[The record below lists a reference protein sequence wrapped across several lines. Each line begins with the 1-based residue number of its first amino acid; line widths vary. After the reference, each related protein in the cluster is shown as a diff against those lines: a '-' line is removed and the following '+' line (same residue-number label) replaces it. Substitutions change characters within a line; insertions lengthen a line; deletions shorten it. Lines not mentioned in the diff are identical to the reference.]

1 MPRVISKYSRH
12 NFAFGTLHKVIIKT
26 INLLSKLS
34 LNVAAIVNLISV
46 SYTRI
51 STIGMKGQNK
61 MIVTVTMNPAIDK
74 TVEVEELICR
84 GLNRIRKVEYDAGG
98 KGINVSKTINELGGH
113 SVATGFL
120 GGNNGQVIA
129 SVLKEKGIACDF
141 VWVSGET
148 RTNTKVVEDDGSL
161 TELNELGPMID
172 DKDIC
177 ELKSK
182 LLGYADK
189 NTMFIFAGS
198 IPAGVPKDIY
208 GKLIRLVK
216 SRGACVLLD
225 ADGEV
230 FYKSVEA
237 GPDIIK
243 PNQVELEE
251 YFGLQ
256 EGTDANELIRA
267 AQTLEKKGV
276 KNIVVSMGKSGALF
290 LLEDYK
296 ARCPGL
302 SIKAHSAVGAGD
314 AMVAALAYAW
324 DHQLE
329 KEETVKLCM
338 AASAGAVAT
347 IGTKPPSR
355 KVVDDLMKQ
364 VKIERIGE

>member
-1 MPRVISKYSRH
+1 
-12 NFAFGTLHKVIIKT
+12 
-26 INLLSKLS
+26 
-34 LNVAAIVNLISV
+34 
-46 SYTRI
+46 
-51 STIGMKGQNK
+51 

-74 TVEVEELICR
+74 TVEVEKLVCR

-98 KGINVSKTINELGGH
+98 QGINVSKTIHELGGH

-120 GGNNGQVIA
+120 GGNNGQIIA
-129 SVLKEKGIACDF
+129 NVLKEKGIACDF

-198 IPAGVPKDIY
+198 IPAGVSKDIY
-208 GKLIRLVK
+208 REMICLLKEQ
-216 SRGACVLLD
+216 GASVLLD

-230 FYKSVEA
+230 FSRTIEA
-237 GPDIIK
+237 IPNIIK
-243 PNQVELEE
+243 PNRVELEG
-251 YFGLQ
+251 YLGLQ
-256 EGTDANELIRA
+256 EGTETLELIKVA
-267 AQTLEKKGV
+267 ESIKKKGV
-276 KNIVVSMGKSGALF
+276 KNIVVSMGENGALF